1 MHVCATEE
9 ETLDESPRSL
19 CDFVCGG
26 VVGGHGWPVGRGAA
40 ARRPIPHIANSPPA
54 LSKTFFP
61 IASLDESVAR
71 HDAVELL
78 AVDENFDW
86 AKEIPFRHDV
96 WTLDFRFKPVRM
108 IWVDVPGAKGQM
120 QRKLVWYMVYSVTN
134 PGKTMHP
141 VEQPDGTYK
150 VEFVDRAGPFPAGV
164 SPGNPH
170 AHERRRPRLRR
181 CIRIT

>member
-1 MHVCATEE
+1 MNR
-9 ETLDESPRSL
+9 LDRL
-19 CDFVCGG
+19 GDFVVPRRCRRPWSAGRPWRSRAPPTIPRYRKLAPG
-26 VVGGHGWPVGRGAA
+26 VVEDVFPD
-40 ARRPIPHIANSPPA
+40 RR
-54 LSKTFFP
+54 
-61 IASLDESVAR
+61 LDESVAR

-120 QRKLVWYMVYSVTN
+120 QRKLIWYMVYCVTN

-141 VEQPDGTYK
+141 VEQADGTYK
-150 VEFVDRAGPFPAGV
+150 VTFVDQPVRFLPVFTPG
-164 SPGNPH
+164 SPHRG
-170 AHERRRPRLRR
+170 
-181 CIRIT
+181 